1 MSPPKTA
8 EKYSSA
14 TRMHATEAMGKP
26 RPAAKGKVT
35 VLGYRLF
42 WESFG
47 APDRGTVLCLHGG
60 PGVPHGYL
68 TCLADL
74 ASFGYRIVFYDQ
86 LGVGASE
93 RPRGTSFFTIERG
106 VEEVEGVRRALG
118 LGRIHLLG
126 NSYGG
131 MLALA
136 YAIKYQRNLRSL
148 VVASGLPSVPV
159 ANVELRRLVRTLP
172 IPVQRTIDRLERREA
187 FDDPAY
193 ARAAMAFYRR
203 HICRL
208 RTWPRELT
216 RSLREVS
223 VPVYQTMWGPS
234 EFAVQGSLRYW
245 DITDQLPAIKVPT
258 LITGGK
264 YDEIPPRIART
275 IHRGIRGSKLAIFP
289 NSSHLPMWEERERY
303 MQVVGE
309 FLRHHDGS

>member
-1 MSPPKTA
+1 MRIS
-8 EKYSSA
+8 
-14 TRMHATEAMGKP
+14 EAMGDPVPK
-26 RPAAKGKVT
+26 AKGKVP
-35 VLGYRLF
+35 VLGYRLS

-47 APDRGTVLCLHGG
+47 SPDRGTVLCLHGG

-86 LGVGASE
+86 LGVGKSE
-93 RPRGTSFFTIERG
+93 RPRGTSLFTIERA
-106 VEEVEGVRRALG
+106 VEEAEGVRKTLG

-136 YAIKYQRNLRSL
+136 YAIKYQRHLRSL

-159 ANVELRRLVRTLP
+159 ANEELRRLVRTLP
-172 IPVQRTIDRLERREA
+172 IRVQRTIERLEREEA

-193 ARAAMAFYRR
+193 ARAAMTFYRR

-208 RTWPRELT
+208 PTWPRELT
-216 RSLREVS
+216 RAMGELSQ
-223 VPVYQTMWGPS
+223 PVYRTMWGPS

-245 DITDQLPAIKVPT
+245 DITDQLPAINVPT

-264 YDEIPPRIART
+264 YDEITPRIAQS
-275 IHRGIRGSKLAIFP
+275 IHRGIRGSEIAIFAK
-289 NSSHLPMWEERERY
+289 SSHLPMLEERERY
-303 MQVVGE
+303 MRVVGH
-309 FLRHHDGS
+309 FLRRHDGR

>member
-1 MSPPKTA
+1 MPMSG
-8 EKYSSA
+8 
-14 TRMHATEAMGKP
+14 AMRDP
-26 RPAAKGKVT
+26 VPTAKGKLP

-47 APDRGTVLCLHGG
+47 SPDRGTVLCLHGG

-86 LGVGASE
+86 LGVGKSE
-93 RPRGTSFFTIERG
+93 RPRGTSLFTIERA
-106 VEEVEGVRRALG
+106 VEEVEGVRKALG

-136 YAIKYQRNLRSL
+136 FTIKYQRHLRSL

-159 ANVELRRLVRTLP
+159 ANEELRRLVRTLP
-172 IPVQRTIDRLERREA
+172 SRVQRTIERLEREEA

-208 RTWPRELT
+208 PTWPRELPRRLGNLT
-216 RSLREVS
+216 RPASG
-223 VPVYQTMWGPS
+223 PMWGPTRS
-234 EFAVQGSLRYW
+234 PFQAPS
-245 DITDQLPAIKVPT
+245 
-258 LITGGK
+258 
-264 YDEIPPRIART
+264 PP
-275 IHRGIRGSKLAIFP
+275 
-289 NSSHLPMWEERERY
+289 
-303 MQVVGE
+303 
-309 FLRHHDGS
+309 

>member
-1 MSPPKTA
+1 M
-8 EKYSSA
+8 
-14 TRMHATEAMGKP
+14 RP
-26 RPAAKGKVT
+26 RPWGNRDRPRRERSPSSVIACSGNPSAPRTAARSSVSMG
-35 VLGYRLF
+35 
-42 WESFG
+42 
-47 APDRGTVLCLHGG
+47 DRACRMDTSH
-60 PGVPHGYL
+60 
-68 TCLADL
+68 
-74 ASFGYRIVFYDQ
+74 ASPISPRSAIGSSSTISSGSARAN
-86 LGVGASE
+86 G
-93 RPRGTSFFTIERG
+93 PRGTSLFTIERG

-136 YAIKYQRNLRSL
+136 YAIKYQRNLRGL
-148 VVASGLPSVPV
+148 VVASGLYSVPV

-223 VPVYQTMWGPS
+223 VPVYRTMWGPS

-303 MQVVGE
+303 MHVVGE
-309 FLRHHDGS
+309 FLRRQDGR

>member
-1 MSPPKTA
+1 MPMSG
-8 EKYSSA
+8 
-14 TRMHATEAMGKP
+14 AMRDP
-26 RPAAKGKVT
+26 VRTAKGKLP

-47 APDRGTVLCLHGG
+47 SPDRGTVLCLHGG

-74 ASFGYRIVFYDQ
+74 TSFGYRIVFYDQ
-86 LGVGASE
+86 LGVGKSD
-93 RPRGTSFFTIERG
+93 RPRGTSLFTIERA
-106 VEEVEGVRRALG
+106 VEEAEGVRKALG

-136 YAIKYQRNLRSL
+136 YAIMYQRHLRSL

-172 IPVQRTIDRLERREA
+172 SRVQRTIERLEREEA

-208 RTWPRELT
+208 PTWPRELT
-216 RSLREVS
+216 R
-223 VPVYQTMWGPS
+223 PM
-234 EFAVQGSLRYW
+234 
-245 DITDQLPAIKVPT
+245 
-258 LITGGK
+258 GG
-264 YDEIPPRIART
+264 
-275 IHRGIRGSKLAIFP
+275 L
-289 NSSHLPMWEERERY
+289 SH
-303 MQVVGE
+303 
-309 FLRHHDGS
+309 

>member
-1 MSPPKTA
+1 VSPPKPA
-8 EKYSSA
+8 EKHSL
-14 TRMHATEAMGKP
+14 TERIRISGPMGEP
-26 RPAAKGKVT
+26 RPAAKGRVP

-74 ASFGYRIVFYDQ
+74 TRFGYRIVFYDQ
-86 LGVGASE
+86 LGVGKSD
-93 RPRGTSFFTIERG
+93 RPRGTSLFTIERA
-106 VEEVEGVRRALG
+106 VEEAEGVRKALR

-159 ANVELRRLVRTLP
+159 VNAELRRLVRTLP

-187 FDDPAY
+187 FDDPGY

-208 RTWPRELT
+208 PTWPRELT
-216 RSLREVS
+216 RAMKELSR
-223 VPVYQTMWGPS
+223 PVYRTMWGPS
-234 EFAVQGSLRYW
+234 EFAIQGSLRYW
-245 DITDQLPAIKVPT
+245 DITNQLPTIQVPT
-258 LITGGK
+258 LVTGGK

-309 FLRHHDGS
+309 FLRRHDGR

>member
-1 MSPPKTA
+1 WHRRSPSVRDQVSPPKTA

-68 TCLADL
+68 TCLADISPRS
-74 ASFGYRIVFYDQ
+74 AIGSSSTISSGSARAN
-86 LGVGASE
+86 G
-93 RPRGTSFFTIERG
+93 PRGTSLFTIERG

-136 YAIKYQRNLRSL
+136 YA
-148 VVASGLPSVPV
+148 
-159 ANVELRRLVRTLP
+159 
-172 IPVQRTIDRLERREA
+172 
-187 FDDPAY
+187 
-193 ARAAMAFYRR
+193 
-203 HICRL
+203 
-208 RTWPRELT
+208 
-216 RSLREVS
+216 
-223 VPVYQTMWGPS
+223 
-234 EFAVQGSLRYW
+234 
-245 DITDQLPAIKVPT
+245 
-258 LITGGK
+258 
-264 YDEIPPRIART
+264 
-275 IHRGIRGSKLAIFP
+275 
-289 NSSHLPMWEERERY
+289 
-303 MQVVGE
+303 
-309 FLRHHDGS
+309 

>member
-1 MSPPKTA
+1 
-8 EKYSSA
+8 
-14 TRMHATEAMGKP
+14 MGSP
-26 RPAAKGKVT
+26 RPTAKGRVL

-42 WESFG
+42 WEAFG
-47 APDRGTVLCLHGG
+47 VPDRGTVLCLHGG

-74 ASFGYRIVFYDQ
+74 APLGYRIVFYDQ
-86 LGVGASE
+86 LGVGKSD
-93 RPRGTSFFTIERG
+93 RPRGTSLFTIERG
-106 VEEVEGVRRALG
+106 VEEAEGVRKALG

-136 YAIKYQRNLRSL
+136 YAIRYQRNLRSL
-148 VVASGLPSVPV
+148 VVASGLSSVPV
-159 ANVELRRLVRTLP
+159 ANAELRRLVRTLP
-172 IPVQRTIDRLERREA
+172 IPVQRTIERLERKEA

-208 RTWPRELT
+208 ATWPRELALSMG
-216 RSLREVS
+216 RLSR
-223 VPVYQTMWGPS
+223 PVYRTMWGPS

-245 DITDQLPAIKVPT
+245 DITDRLSTIRVPT

-264 YDEIPPRIART
+264 YDEITPRIART
-275 IHRGIRGSKLAIFP
+275 IHREIRGSKLAIFP
-289 NSSHLPMWEERERY
+289 QSSHLPMWEERERY

-309 FLRHHDGS
+309 FLQRHADR

>member
-1 MSPPKTA
+1 MRATGAMRNPK
-8 EKYSSA
+8 
-14 TRMHATEAMGKP
+14 
-26 RPAAKGKVT
+26 PAAKGKVT

-68 TCLADL
+68 TCLADR

-93 RPRGTSFFTIERG
+93 RPRGTSLFTIERG

-136 YAIKYQRNLRSL
+136 YAIRHQRSLRSL

-159 ANVELRRLVRTLP
+159 ANVELRRLVGTLP

-193 ARAAMAFYRR
+193 ARAAMVF
-203 HICRL
+203 
-208 RTWPRELT
+208 
-216 RSLREVS
+216 
-223 VPVYQTMWGPS
+223 
-234 EFAVQGSLRYW
+234 
-245 DITDQLPAIKVPT
+245 
-258 LITGGK
+258 
-264 YDEIPPRIART
+264 
-275 IHRGIRGSKLAIFP
+275 
-289 NSSHLPMWEERERY
+289 
-303 MQVVGE
+303 
-309 FLRHHDGS
+309 

>member
-1 MSPPKTA
+1 M
-8 EKYSSA
+8 
-14 TRMHATEAMGKP
+14 RATEAMGKP

-106 VEEVEGVRRALG
+106 VEEAEGVRKALG

-172 IPVQRTIDRLERREA
+172 IPVG
-187 FDDPAY
+187 
-193 ARAAMAFYRR
+193 
-203 HICRL
+203 
-208 RTWPRELT
+208 
-216 RSLREVS
+216 V
-223 VPVYQTMWGPS
+223 
-234 EFAVQGSLRYW
+234 
-245 DITDQLPAIKVPT
+245 LP
-258 LITGGK
+258 
-264 YDEIPPRIART
+264 PP
-275 IHRGIRGSKLAIFP
+275 
-289 NSSHLPMWEERERY
+289 HLPPSDLASRADPVAAPSQRARLSDDVGTQRVRGPRFPPVLGY
-303 MQVVGE
+303 HGSASSGQGPHADHGRQV
-309 FLRHHDGS
+309 

>member
-1 MSPPKTA
+1 MR
-8 EKYSSA
+8 A
-14 TRMHATEAMGKP
+14 TDAMGNP

-93 RPRGTSFFTIERG
+93 RPRGTSLFTIERG

-131 MLALA
+131 LLPPAHRVQ
-136 YAIKYQRNLRSL
+136 YQTNLPRL
-148 VVASGLPSVPV
+148 VLPSG
-159 ANVELRRLVRTLP
+159 
-172 IPVQRTIDRLERREA
+172 
-187 FDDPAY
+187 F
-193 ARAAMAFYRR
+193 
-203 HICRL
+203 
-208 RTWPRELT
+208 
-216 RSLREVS
+216 
-223 VPVYQTMWGPS
+223 
-234 EFAVQGSLRYW
+234 
-245 DITDQLPAIKVPT
+245 
-258 LITGGK
+258 
-264 YDEIPPRIART
+264 PP
-275 IHRGIRGSKLAIFP
+275 
-289 NSSHLPMWEERERY
+289 LPMPN
-303 MQVVGE
+303 
-309 FLRHHDGS
+309 